1 MVHDDRRKRQPW
13 NRDAAPSDE
22 PAVVYGRNPVKELA
36 AAGRRAIH
44 QVWAL
49 PDLCTEAWVAALK
62 PTPADKAAL
71 GQAAGTGDN
80 QGIVAFADPYP
91 YAEVAEILD
100 APGPIVCLDRLQD
113 PRNLGAVAR
122 VADAVGA
129 AGIVIMRRGSPEV
142 TGAVCKT
149 SAGAIEHVRVAQVEN
164 LASFLHDAK
173 SPARWVVGADE
184 DADEDYRDV
193 EWDPGAIVV
202 IGAEGEGLRPRVRSM
217 CDRLVR
223 IPMAGHVA
231 SLNLSVATAL
241 LLFETRGGNKP
252 RNLR

>member
-1 MVHDDRRKRQPW
+1 MAADDRRTKQSW
-13 NRDAAPSDE
+13 SRDPVAADGSD
-22 PAVVYGRNPVKELA
+22 VVYGRNPVRELA
-36 AAGRRAIH
+36 AAGRRSV
-44 QVWAL
+44 QRVLVL
-49 PDLCTEAWVAALK
+49 PDLAKEPWVAALR
-62 PTPADKAAL
+62 PEVADKGAI
-71 GQAAGTGDN
+71 GRAAGSSDH
-80 QGIVAFADPYP
+80 QGIVAFVDPYP
-91 YAEVAEILD
+91 YVDAAEILD
-100 APGPIVCLDRLQD
+100 APGPVVCLDRLQD

-129 AGIVIMRRGSPEV
+129 AGIVMMRRGSPEV
-142 TGAVCKT
+142 TGSVCKT

-173 SPARWVVGADE
+173 GPDRWVVGADE
-184 DADEDYRDV
+184 DATEDYRAI
-193 EWDPGAIVV
+193 EWDAGAIVV

-241 LLFETRGGNKP
+241 LLFETSRA
-252 RNLR
+252 R

>member
-1 MVHDDRRKRQPW
+1 MSV
-13 NRDAAPSDE
+13 E
-22 PAVVYGRNPVKELA
+22 VVYGRNPVKELV
-36 AAGRRAIH
+36 AAGRRRAH
-44 QVWAL
+44 EVLAL
-49 PDLCTEAWVAALK
+49 PDLAKEPWVAVLR
-62 PTPADKAAL
+62 PTVVDRAEL
-71 GQAAGTGDN
+71 GKAAGTGDN

-91 YAEVAEILD
+91 YVDGRDVLD
-100 APGPIVCLDRLQD
+100 AAGPVICLDRLQD

-122 VADAVGA
+122 VADGVAA
-129 AGIVIMRRGSPEV
+129 AGIVIARRGSPGV

-149 SAGAIEHVRVAQVEN
+149 SAGAIEHVRLAQVEN

-173 SPARWVVGADE
+173 GPARWVVGADE
-184 DADEDYRDV
+184 DAAEDYREI
-193 EWDPGAIVV
+193 EWDTGAIVV

-241 LLFETRGGNKP
+241 LLFETSRG
-252 RNLR
+252 R

>member
-1 MVHDDRRKRQPW
+1 MSEHD
-13 NRDAAPSDE
+13 
-22 PAVVYGRNPVKELA
+22 VVYGRNPVRELI
-36 AAGRRAIH
+36 AAGRRRVH
-44 QVWAL
+44 EVQAL
-49 PDLCTEAWVAALK
+49 PDLCKEPWVAALNPK
-62 PTPADKAAL
+62 PADKAAL
-71 GQAAGTGDN
+71 GRAAGTGDN

-91 YAEVAEILD
+91 YAEVHEILD

-129 AGIVIMRRGSPEV
+129 AGIVMMRRGSPDV
-142 TGAVCKT
+142 TGTVCKT
-149 SAGAIEHVRVAQVEN
+149 SAGAIEHVRAAQVEN

-173 SPARWVVGADE
+173 SPSRWVVGADE
-184 DADEDYRDV
+184 DAADDYRDV

-217 CDRLVR
+217 CDRLVK
-223 IPMAGHVA
+223 IPMSGKVQ

-241 LLFETRGGNKP
+241 LLFETTRRG
-252 RNLR
+252 